1 MRKREKIRRNSEMVV
16 NIRKKRELIARMLG
30 VGANRVRFEPDK
42 LDEVADSITRENLR
56 SLIKSGTIWTVK
68 PKGTSRARAE
78 AKLVIRRKHGRGA
91 GSKKGKKSA
100 RTGKKELHVIKV
112 RSMRY
117 HLKVL
122 KDRNDINRETYWS
135 LYKKVSGGQM
145 RSLAH
150 LRDLIKQS
158 KTR

>member
-1 MRKREKIRRNSEMVV
+1 MVV
-16 NIRKKRELIARMLG
+16 NIRKKRELAARILG
-30 VGANRVRFEPDK
+30 VGVNRIRFEPDK
-42 LDEVADSITRENLR
+42 LDEVGDSITRENIR
-56 SLIKSGTIWTVK
+56 ALINNGTIWTVK
-68 PKGTSRARAE
+68 PKGTSRARAK
-78 AKLVIRRKHGRGA
+78 AKLIIRRKHGTGL
-91 GSKKGKKSA
+91 GSKKGKKTA
-100 RTGKKELHVIKV
+100 RTGKKELYVIKV

-135 LYKKVSGGQM
+135 LYKKVNGGQV

-150 LRDLIKQS
+150 LRDLVKQS